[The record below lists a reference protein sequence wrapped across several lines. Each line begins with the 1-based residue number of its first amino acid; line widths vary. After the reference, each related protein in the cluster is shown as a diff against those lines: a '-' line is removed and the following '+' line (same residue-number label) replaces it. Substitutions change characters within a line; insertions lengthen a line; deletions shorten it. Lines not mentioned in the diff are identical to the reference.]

1 MITTLFPTARA
12 PILAALALA
21 LSSAPLAAQPVA
33 FPAAPVP
40 GQPDTR
46 PVTTAGDILFAV
58 PTAVAATDADPAIW
72 VVRDA
77 DTTVYL
83 FGTIHLLKPGLDWFN
98 GPVKAAYDASDELVI
113 EMVEPDA
120 ATSQAATLK
129 LGVDPSGTTLRD
141 KLTPD
146 ARAAYEAAL
155 ASLDVPAANFDQFR
169 PWLAGLTLSVLPL
182 IKAGFDPSAGVER
195 AILAGNTKP
204 VQGLETLEEQL
215 GFFAGL
221 SEADQI
227 AFLNS
232 TVDSLDG
239 YQEEIDELVDAW
251 SKGDVDRVAGLMNE
265 GMDNSTP
272 AVEKVLLT
280 DRNRRWADWIA
291 KRMAMPGTV
300 FLAVGAGHL
309 AGPNSVQAQLA
320 NRRLTATRIA
330 D

>member
-1 MITTLFPTARA
+1 MPIRTL
-12 PILAALALA
+12 LASAATALAL
-21 LSSAPLAAQPVA
+21 LSSPLAAQPVP
-33 FPAAPVP
+33 FPPAPVP

-46 PVTTAGDILFAV
+46 PVTTAGTILFAL
-58 PTAVAATDADPAIW
+58 PAAVASADADPAIW

-120 ATSQAATLK
+120 AVTQAATLK
-129 LGVDPSGTTLRD
+129 LGVDPSGTKLRD

-146 ARAAYEAAL
+146 ARTAYEAAL
-155 ASLDVPAANFDQFR
+155 TALGVPVTGFDQFR
-169 PWLAGLTLSVLPL
+169 PWLAGITLSVLPL

-204 VQGLETLEEQL
+204 VQGLETFEEQL

-239 YQEEIDELVDAW
+239 YQDEIDELVDAW

-265 GMDNSTP
+265 GMDDSTP

-280 DRNRRWADWIA
+280 DRNVRWADWIA
-291 KRMAMPGTV
+291 KRMAVPGTV

-320 NRRLTATRIA
+320 SRRLTATRIA